1 MIRNPYNAII
11 SFWNFEQTG
20 THTVFA
26 PRNSFCSLAFREF
39 AFRSIFRWYELH
51 EDWLGPLGGRGRH
64 LHVVLYE
71 DLVREPLAEISRI
84 MDHLDVSIDPPR
96 LACLE
101 RHLGGSH
108 HRSGGL
114 EVSPYNTDHRA
125 LMEALLEKTNK
136 TYFDRL
142 NKYLPSFSFDF
153 SKPACQ

>member
-26 PRNSFCSLAFREF
+26 ARKSFCSLAFREF

-51 EDWLGPLGGRGRH
+51 EDWLGGQGRN

-71 DLVREPLAEISRI
+71 DLVRAPLAEMRRI
-84 MDHLDVSIDPPR
+84 MDHLDISIDPPR
-96 LACLE
+96 LACVG

-114 EVSPYNTDHRA
+114 EVNPYNTDHRA
-125 LMEALLEKTNK
+125 LMETLLEKTNK
-136 TYFDRL
+136 TYFARL

-153 SKPACQ
+153 SKPDCPK